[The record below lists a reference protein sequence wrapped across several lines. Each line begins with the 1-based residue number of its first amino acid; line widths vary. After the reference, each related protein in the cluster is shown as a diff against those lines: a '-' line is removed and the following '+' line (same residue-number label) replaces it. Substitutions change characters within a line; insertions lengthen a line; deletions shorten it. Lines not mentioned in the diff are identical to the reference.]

1 MKTKEAVPIPD
12 SPHAE
17 AAKVLADKLRA
28 LRTEIPRFIPE
39 EPGEARALASKSA
52 VSEEF
57 MEAASASMQASD
69 LLDGSSPTTSAALRD
84 SVAFALALTAVLTE
98 AKAFVRAVAHTIR
111 AAKADAGG
119 RGLDIYAVAQRLA
132 KTKEGADLVPHV
144 QAMRRTLKRGR
155 RRAGAEPATAPP
167 VKPTPV

>member
-1 MKTKEAVPIPD
+1 MKEKLALEIPQT
-12 SPHAE
+12 PHAE
-17 AAKVLADKLRA
+17 AARALADKLKA
-28 LRTEIPRFIPE
+28 LRGEIPRFTPE
-39 EPGEARALASKSA
+39 APGDAKALSTKAA
-52 VSEEF
+52 LPEEF

-69 LLDGSSPTTSAALRD
+69 LLDASSPTTSAALRD
-84 SVAFALALTAVLTE
+84 SFAFALALTAVLTE

-119 RGLDIYAVAQRLA
+119 RALDVYAVAQRLA
-132 KTKEGADLVPHV
+132 KTREGAELVPHV
-144 QAMRRTLKRGR
+144 QAMRRTFKRFR